1 MIINSLCDTDLYK
14 LTMMQAVLHHFPGA
28 EVTYRF
34 SCRNDWDTRSNML
47 HIYPRFKEEV
57 EHLCSLRFTEEELE
71 YLSGIRFMKR
81 DFIEFLRLFQF
92 NASFIKWPEP
102 TATEFGFEIKGPWL
116 HTILF
121 ETPLL
126 AIVSELWMAHLD
138 PYSEDKRATHY
149 PNDLSDIALRRAES
163 NMRDMIAKM
172 FEIRGKYAKRR
183 FPYRVAEFGTR
194 RRYSREWHER
204 ALEMML
210 EAGMWSNKGD
220 GLLFGTSNVDLARR
234 FDISCFG
241 TMAHEWLQAGQGC
254 GVQLQQ
260 SQAHMLE
267 TWARE
272 YRGDLGI
279 ALTDVIGMQA
289 FCRNFDLYLAKLYDG
304 LRQDSGCPKKWYNQ
318 FLAHYRGLR
327 ILPETKEAVFSDGL
341 TPESSEEVYA
351 YTEDRSPSLF
361 AMGTALTNSCDLPPA
376 KIVIKMT
383 HFNGRPVAK
392 ISDSPGKGM
401 CQDQQYL
408 DYLKKVFKVD

>member
-1 MIINSLCDTDLYK
+1 MIIKSLCDTDLYK
-14 LTMMQAVLHHFPGA
+14 LTMMQAVLHQFPGA

-34 SCRNDWDTRSNML
+34 ACRDDDETRANML

-57 EHLCSLRFTEEELE
+57 EHLCTLRFTEEELE
-71 YLSGIRFMKR
+71 YLSGIRFMKKE
-81 DFIEFLRLFQF
+81 FIEFLRIFQL
-92 NASFIKWPEP
+92 NPSFIKWPEP

-126 AIVSELWMAHLD
+126 AIVSELWMAHID
-138 PYSEDKRATHY
+138 PYSESKRTSLY
-149 PNDLSDIALRRAES
+149 PNDLSDISLNRAEH
-163 NMRDMIAKM
+163 NMSGMIEKM
-172 FEIRGKYAKRR
+172 FEIRSKYANRR

-194 RRYSREWHER
+194 RRYSRGWHER

-210 EAGMWSNKGD
+210 DAGMWSDKGD

-234 FDISCFG
+234 FGIRCFG

-260 SQAHMLE
+260 SQIHMLE

-279 ALTDVIGMQA
+279 ALTDVIGMRA
-289 FCRNFDLYLAKLYDG
+289 FCRDFDLYLAKLYDG
-304 LRQDSGCPKKWYNQ
+304 LRQDSGCPKAWYDQ
-318 FLAHYRGLR
+318 FLGLYKDLR
-327 ILPETKEAVFSDGL
+327 INPETKQAVFSDGL
-341 TPESSEEVYA
+341 TPDSSEEVYA
-351 YTEDRSPSLF
+351 YTDDRSPSMC
-361 AMGTALTNSCDLPPA
+361 AMGTALTNSCGLPPA
-376 KIVIKMT
+376 KIVLKMT
-383 HFNGRPVAK
+383 HFNGKPVAK

-401 CQDQQYL
+401 CRDQEYL
-408 DYLKKVFKVD
+408 DYLKKVFNV